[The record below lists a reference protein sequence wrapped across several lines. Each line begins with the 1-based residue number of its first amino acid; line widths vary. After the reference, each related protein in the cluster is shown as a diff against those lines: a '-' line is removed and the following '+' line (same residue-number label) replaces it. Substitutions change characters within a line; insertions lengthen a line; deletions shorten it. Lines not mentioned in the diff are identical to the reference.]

1 MNDLGPRLRLWVDD
15 RHDELVSLRR
25 HLHSHPELSGE
36 EHETTRLLAERLEVA
51 GLEPRVL
58 ASGTGL
64 LCDLGDGPG
73 PVVALR
79 ADIDA
84 LAMTD
89 EKDVHYRSQ
98 TPGVAHACGHD
109 VHSTV
114 VLGAGLYL
122 AHLDRGL
129 PGRVRLIFQP
139 AEEMVPGGALD
150 VISDG
155 GLDGVEAIFGVHCD
169 PKLDVGKVGLRA
181 GAITSAADGLEIRLN
196 GPGGHTA
203 RPEQTVDMVKLAA
216 TMITSLPPRVANE
229 VGDDLVKLVFGAV
242 QSGEALNVIPAHAVL
257 RASVRTPSDDTWDR
271 LPAIVEK
278 AVHTLV
284 AGTGATVDI
293 AYTRGVPP
301 VVNHGDATALAGEA
315 ARAELGRSA
324 ITKAVQSWGGDDFS
338 WYLRKIP
345 GCYVR
350 LGVHD
355 PETNGPRLD
364 LHAGHFDADERAIAI
379 GVRLL
384 VATAYRYLTG

>member
-15 RHDELVSLRR
+15 RHDELVSVRR

-51 GLEPRVL
+51 GLDPRVL

-64 LCDLGDGPG
+64 VCDMGDGPG

-84 LAMTD
+84 LAMED

-122 AHLDRGL
+122 AHLGRSL

-139 AEEMVPGGALD
+139 AEETVPGGALD
-150 VISDG
+150 VIADG
-155 GLDGVEAIFGVHCD
+155 GLDEVAAIFGVHCD
-169 PKLDVGKVGLRA
+169 PKLDVGLVGLRA
-181 GAITSAADGLEIRLN
+181 GAITSAADGLEIRLG

-203 RPEQTVDMVKLAA
+203 RPEQTVDMVSVAA
-216 TMITSLPPRVANE
+216 AVVTALPGLVAAE
-229 VGDDLVKLVFGAV
+229 VGKDQVKVVFGAI

-257 RASVRTPSDDTWDR
+257 RASVRTPSDEVWNR
-271 LPAIVEK
+271 LPAVVER
-278 AVHTLV
+278 AIRTLV
-284 AGTGATVDI
+284 AESGASVDI
-293 AYTRGVPP
+293 TYTRGVPP
-301 VVNHGDATALAGEA
+301 VVNHNDATALATAA
-315 ARAELGRSA
+315 ARAELGRGA
-324 ITKAVQSWGGDDFS
+324 ITEAVQSWGGDDFS
-338 WYLRKIP
+338 WYLREVP
-345 GCYVR
+345 GSYVR

-355 PETNGPRLD
+355 PAPNGPRLD
-364 LHAGHFDADERAIAI
+364 LHAGHFDADERAIVT

-384 VATAYRYLTG
+384 VATAYRYLTT